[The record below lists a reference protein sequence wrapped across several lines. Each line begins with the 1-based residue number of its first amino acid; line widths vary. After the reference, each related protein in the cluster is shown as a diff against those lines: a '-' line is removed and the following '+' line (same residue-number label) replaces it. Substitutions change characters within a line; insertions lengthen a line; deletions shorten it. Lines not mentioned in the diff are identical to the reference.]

1 MHHVDGELTTALAS
15 RNDAER
21 QDAGMRNAETRS
33 ILARSALDARSLR
46 VPNDSA
52 STIRN
57 SVLSAGGDLDRS
69 LGVDEEL
76 VRSGP
81 YLSHYREMVSRQRGA
96 DGRNRQDADQNRQ
109 TVPFILSEETGTS
122 ASPKKSPSATSSS
135 SSSGLFGKPRAWK
148 SSHKGRQL
156 VAQLCQASKDGN
168 VRWAELLLK
177 DGADIDGYCLQ
188 YPINDSANDDGD
200 GVGFNKTKITPP
212 DRWSIKEK
220 GKATSLVCAVEA
232 GHLEMVK
239 FLLSRGAD
247 PNNPDAME
255 PSALVQAVRGATARK
270 KWVAAKYREMAC
282 LLLEH
287 EANAEAPEDL
297 PASFNPLTIAIHQKS
312 HDVADLL
319 LQHGA
324 NPNQPRSSE
333 SGRTRDWRPLHVAA
347 QLSVDLVGLLLDSGA
362 VAGLTGVH
370 DGVAGVTALHVAK
383 DKDVAQRLISAGASV
398 FAVDGNG
405 QTPLFWA
412 VKAWPRGHERGHS
425 AAELDRIVL
434 IISANLQNGSPVN
447 LRDKKGK
454 TPLAL
459 IERTSHSSRVTIAL
473 LAAGA
478 DPQ

>member
-96 DGRNRQDADQNRQ
+96 DGHNREE
-109 TVPFILSEETGTS
+109 VPSILSEETATS